1 MDLLRLKG
9 PLDEANSYTS
19 NITQASPNSYVDDVA
34 IVGDDKLWEQEPANK
49 LVPECG
55 DLERRYRSLIIVD
68 NFRIC
73 FHKSSMNVMHKYLK
87 FNFMPNSF
95 VLQHHPPT
103 PHQTT
108 QKKKKKRKSYQMH
121 FLIIIFI
128 SYGLHDTATGFTDP
142 RTIRPPLHNKD

>member
-87 FNFMPNSF
+87 FNFMPNAF

-108 QKKKKKRKSYQMH
+108 QKKKKKKKIISDAFFNYYFYFIWAARRSYR
-121 FLIIIFI
+121 
-128 SYGLHDTATGFTDP
+128 LH
-142 RTIRPPLHNKD
+142 RPQNHKASFA